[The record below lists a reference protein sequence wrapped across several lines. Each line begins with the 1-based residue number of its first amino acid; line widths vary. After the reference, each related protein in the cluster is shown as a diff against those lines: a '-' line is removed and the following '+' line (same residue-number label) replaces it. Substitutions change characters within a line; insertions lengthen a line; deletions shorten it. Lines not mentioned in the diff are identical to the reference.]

1 MDIAAWIWFH
11 RLELPPV
18 RAHRLLEQFGAPE
31 AIRDG
36 DESDIRSAT
45 ADLRPDT
52 LQRLIDARGNTDVS
66 RELDTMDR
74 LGAIA
79 IPYESSAYPA
89 CLKTIHDPPILL
101 YARGDLVA
109 EDRMAVGI
117 VGSRGSTHYGKAVAA
132 QLSKDLANRGLTI
145 ISGLARGIDT
155 EVHVGALK
163 SGRTIAVLGSGI
175 DVIYPPEN
183 RQLAKDIENSG
194 AVISEAPLGTQP
206 DAWRFP
212 ARNRLI
218 SGLSLGI
225 ICIESPVNSGAL
237 ITATFALE
245 QGRSVMAV
253 PGDVTNGKNTG
264 CHQLIKDGACL
275 VQTAEDVLLE
285 LGVPSAIL
293 PAGPAETLP
302 LPLDLTSDES
312 AVMGLLSLTPVE
324 MEDIIA
330 STQLS
335 APAASAAL
343 MMLEI
348 KGLVKRLPGN
358 AYVRAGYG

>member
-1 MDIAAWIWFH
+1 
-11 RLELPPV
+11 
-18 RAHRLLEQFGAPE
+18 
-31 AIRDG
+31 
-36 DESDIRSAT
+36 
-45 ADLRPDT
+45 
-52 LQRLIDARGNTDVS
+52 
-66 RELDTMDR
+66 
-74 LGAIA
+74 
-79 IPYESSAYPA
+79 
-89 CLKTIHDPPILL
+89 
-101 YARGDLVA
+101 
-109 EDRMAVGI
+109 
-117 VGSRGSTHYGKAVAA
+117 
-132 QLSKDLANRGLTI
+132 LTI

-175 DVIYPPEN
+175 DVVYPPEN

-218 SGLSLGI
+218 SGLSLGV

-275 VQTAEDVLLE
+275 VQTADDVLLE
-285 LGVPSAIL
+285 LGVPSAVL

-330 STQLS
+330 QTELT

-358 AYVRAGYG
+358 TYVRAGYG